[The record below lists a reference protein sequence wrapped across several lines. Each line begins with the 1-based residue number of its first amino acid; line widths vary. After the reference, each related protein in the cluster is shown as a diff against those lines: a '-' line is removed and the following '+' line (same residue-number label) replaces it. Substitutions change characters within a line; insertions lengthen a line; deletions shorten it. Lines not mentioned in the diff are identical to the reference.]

1 MGWPKYLKKSYTR
14 ENLEKK
20 VLKRV
25 QLRHDREF
33 LDTLFITGDGGDL
46 SLKPD
51 LTKEETTRLKR
62 IVKEIK
68 AGRGGVRVLPL
79 VIIAVLVGAS
89 VIFALFFK
97 DPLADRLM
105 EKYLGELNGATVD
118 VDGLH
123 LSLVNLEISWEK
135 IQVADPDNLTRNMA
149 ELGSTVLK
157 LNSLALLEKKLVADS
172 IVSRDAG
179 WDRERQTPGVLIAA
193 GGSDVEG
200 GKGGAFSAEKLQTE
214 QTALISN
221 AVSDPE
227 TFVNDQWDTLK
238 TPALSEELKEKYA
251 RELEDR
257 KTSTASLKEESRSL
271 ITEGQDFLGRDFSR
285 YKSNPQEI
293 PALAAEADSYYKKAD
308 SEKEALQAELKAVQD
323 LKRSLGENRKALE
336 MARDEDLAR
345 VKSLI
350 TLPEGGV
357 KGLINDMVQS
367 YLASLL
373 GDKYD
378 RFKKIAAFAQKFHQ
392 EGKEKLAAD
401 ESAPGRNG
409 RVVSFNSR
417 EWPDYFLQEAL
428 ISSRGDSFSWEG
440 SLRELALDPEQWP
453 GPASAAFLWKQGEG
467 SLGGQGTWDRRS
479 EGDPSGGSFAFAGL
493 PVTSD
498 SLSGLGISRVRGNGG
513 GTSSFSVDRDGRW
526 ELDARVTVSD
536 PELERN
542 GDDLVSDV
550 LYSLL
555 SGEDW
560 KMNLSASGRGNDVN
574 FTLDWPLL
582 DQVDDQIG
590 SLLKEQ
596 ADDYLASVQEELLN
610 RYAGE
615 MGFLDE
621 YLGDLDVSEALLKGN
636 LSSLDGMKNK
646 MDGKIEEIKAG
657 ATDQAA
663 KEAEKLL
670 EQTGA
675 ADAVKDAAK
684 SLPKL
689 F

>member
-14 ENLEKK
+14 ENMEKK

-25 QLRHDREF
+25 QLGHDREF
-33 LDTLFITGDGGDL
+33 LDALFITGDGGEL
-46 SLKPD
+46 SLKGD
-51 LTKEETTRLKR
+51 LTKEETTRLKK

-68 AGRGGVRVLPL
+68 AGRGGVRMIPL

-89 VIFALFFK
+89 LIFSLFFK
-97 DPLADRLM
+97 DPLADRLT

-123 LSLVNLEISWEK
+123 LSLVNLEISWDK
-135 IQVADPDNLTRNMA
+135 VQVADPDNLTRNMA

-157 LNSLALLEKKLVADS
+157 LNSLALLEKKFVADS

-193 GGSDVEG
+193 GGSEDQG
-200 GKGGAFSAEKLQTE
+200 GKGGSFPAEKLQTE
-214 QTALISN
+214 QTAMISN
-221 AVSDPE
+221 AVADPE
-227 TFVNDQWDTLK
+227 TFVNDQWDSLK

-251 RELEDR
+251 RELEER
-257 KTSTASLKEESRSL
+257 KASAAVLKEESRSL
-271 ITEGQDFLGRDFSR
+271 IAEGQAFLARDFSR
-285 YKSNPQEI
+285 YKSNPQDI

-308 SEKEALQAELKAVQD
+308 NEKDALQAELKAVQK
-323 LKRSLGENRKALE
+323 LKRALGEDKKALE
-336 MARDEDLAR
+336 QVRDEDMAR

-350 TLPEGGV
+350 TLPDGGV
-357 KGLINDMVQS
+357 KGLINNMVHS

-378 RFKKIAAFAQKFHQ
+378 RFKKIAAFAQKFRQ
-392 EGKEKLAAD
+392 EGKKKEASD

-409 RVVSFNSR
+409 RVVSFDSM
-417 EWPDYFLQEAL
+417 EWPDYFLQQAL
-428 ISSRGDSFSWEG
+428 ISSRGDAFSWEG

-453 GPASAAFLWKQGEG
+453 GPASAAFLWKQGQG
-467 SLGGQGTWDRRS
+467 SLGGQGIWDRRS
-479 EGDPSGGSFAFAGL
+479 EGEPSGGSFAFAGL

-498 SLSGLGISRVRGNGG
+498 DLSGLGISRVDGSGG
-513 GTSSFSVDRDGRW
+513 GTASFSVDRDGRW
-526 ELDARVTVSD
+526 ELDAKVTVSD
-536 PELERN
+536 PELVRS

-560 KMNLSASGRGNDVN
+560 KMNLSASGEGDNVK

-582 DQVDDQIG
+582 DRVDDEIG

-596 ADDYLASVQEELLN
+596 ADNYLASVQEELLN

-621 YLGDLDVSEALLKGN
+621 YLSDLDVSEALLKGD
-636 LSSLDGMKNK
+636 LSSLDGVKDE
-646 MDGKIEEIKAG
+646 MDGKIEEVKAG

-675 ADAVKDAAK
+675 ADAVKDVTK